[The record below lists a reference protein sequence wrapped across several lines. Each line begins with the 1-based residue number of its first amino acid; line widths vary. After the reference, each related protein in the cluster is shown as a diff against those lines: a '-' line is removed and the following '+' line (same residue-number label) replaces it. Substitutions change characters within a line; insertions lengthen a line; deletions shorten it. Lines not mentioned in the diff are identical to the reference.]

1 MSARPDD
8 LDRRRSS
15 ASAGA
20 PRALILGLA
29 GAFAGSVPL
38 PVVPHRILRALR
50 GALVHDVSVRHG
62 LPLTPAA
69 RDRLS
74 DPSSKG
80 AQSGLVSEALG
91 FMSRRILRRW
101 SPIGALLGPAR
112 EGFDTIALGRMLN
125 RYFAKH
131 RSRTIWHTSAR
142 VEEAEAVVVRRCIEH
157 AALTVWSPMLRGGSI
172 FADEWT
178 APVDLRDPI
187 QRALDRVILGISKL
201 PEDFADRL
209 DAAFDEAIAG
219 ELAPNDPQVE
229 DGDE

>member
-1 MSARPDD
+1 MNARSDD

-15 ASAGA
+15 ASTGA
-20 PRALILGLA
+20 PRTLILGLA

-38 PVVPHRILRALR
+38 PIVPHRILRALR
-50 GALVHDVSVRHG
+50 GALVHDVSVRHC

-74 DPSSKG
+74 DPTTDG

-91 FMSRRILRRW
+91 FVSRRILRRW

-112 EGFDTIALGRMLN
+112 EGFDTIALGRMLD
-125 RYFAKH
+125 RYFANH
-131 RSRTIWHTSAR
+131 RARTIWHASPR
-142 VEEAEAVVVRRCIEH
+142 VEEAEAVVVRRCIER
-157 AALTVWSPMLRGGSI
+157 AALAVWSPMLRGGAI

-178 APVDLRDPI
+178 APIDLRDPL
-187 QRALDRVILGISKL
+187 QRALDRVILGVSKL

-209 DAAFDEAIAG
+209 DAAFDETIASEVTPAEATIEG
-219 ELAPNDPQVE
+219 GA
-229 DGDE
+229 